1 MLCAPIGIGGSG
13 APLFPCHTTGHAGPH
28 PAVRKVEVGRLSE
41 AFPSAPCPE
50 SPIAPVA
57 DSAAPL
63 REASGLHPCAPARVP
78 RGQMSGTWHRRDP
91 WSFRSPFRSA
101 LHQLGFQGPAPS
113 GWLLRPRL
121 TSRSASQRCPFRHQA
136 RPPQVRL
143 RDLSRTTAG
152 STQWLF
158 GRYGF
163 AVCGPLALIHHAL
176 YPVPVR
182 RLASLPHAS
191 SGPHLAVTPLRFASA
206 RCDLLAQRTFTSKSR
221 AMLGAPK

>member
-1 MLCAPIGIGGSG
+1 MR
-13 APLFPCHTTGHAGPH
+13 
-28 PAVRKVEVGRLSE
+28 VRIRRFERSRLAKP
-41 AFPSAPCPE
+41 AFPSLRVLSRRERP
-50 SPIAPVA
+50 
-57 DSAAPL
+57 APL
-63 REASGLHPCAPARVP
+63 REASGLHPCALARVP
-78 RGQMSGTWHRRDP
+78 HGRMSGTWHRRDS

-101 LHQLGFQGPAPS
+101 LRQLGFQGPALS

-136 RPPQVRL
+136 RSPQVRL
-143 RDLSRTTAG
+143 RDLPRTTAG

-163 AVCGPLALIHHAL
+163 AVFGPLALTHHAL

-182 RLASLPHAS
+182 RLASLLHAS
-191 SGPHLAVTPLRFASA
+191 SGPHLTVTPLRFASA

-221 AMLGAPK
+221 AMLGAPQKAARSMTAPLAYSRER